1 MDAPTNRHGSCKV
14 TIKPSGYAACARL
27 VIKHR
32 LPSEKPTF
40 LRNIDFVTEMKSYHE
55 THILVVNYLYK
66 VHHRTGVTASR
77 PQTVRGGTMGQEG
90 QLGLAKGRQVPDQLH
105 DLALRARREVS
116 HNAVR
121 ICGEDGDRK
130 TTRTVQPEWYWCV
143 VGCYMGNT
151 TEMYYRIVRS
161 M

>member
-1 MDAPTNRHGSCKV
+1 M
-14 TIKPSGYAACARL
+14 
-27 VIKHR
+27 
-32 LPSEKPTF
+32 
-40 LRNIDFVTEMKSYHE
+40 TEMKSCLE

-66 VHHRTGVTASR
+66 VHQRTGVTASR
-77 PQTVRGGTMGQEG
+77 AQTVGGGTTGQEG

-116 HNAVR
+116 HDAVR

-143 VGCYMGNT
+143 VGGYTRST
-151 TEMYYRIVRS
+151 TDMYYRIVRS
-161 M
+161 RSM